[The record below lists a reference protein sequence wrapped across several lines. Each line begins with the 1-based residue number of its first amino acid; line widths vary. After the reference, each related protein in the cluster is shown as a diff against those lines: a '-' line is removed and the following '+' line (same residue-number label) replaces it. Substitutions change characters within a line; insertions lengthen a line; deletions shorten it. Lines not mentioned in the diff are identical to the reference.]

1 MRNKMRRDP
10 GQNSAPSA
18 AHSFRSLVLKFLPA
32 VVLATPSLWM
42 LAALPPFWRDIDAY
56 NQVTLPPGPLTILQ
70 FSPLYC
76 FGARVPLYLGCA
88 YEALTTRGSFPAL
101 SFFQSPILTDSGV
114 LLLVALQHLLL
125 LTAQLFLLR
134 SIGGTNLT
142 KTVLAF
148 LLALNAPFYTY
159 THCVGTEA
167 LSLSL
172 TLFLI
177 GNVLHIAGRCRVNW
191 REWLWFGLSLTL
203 CILARHINAVLAA
216 LLPTIL
222 LVQILMWIA
231 RASLRRKR
239 RRFPRR
245 TIKRRLVLC
254 GLSVAVAVLSLTV
267 ANRTVRYACR
277 AAKIKDRSVVGLV
290 FEWRLNFLAQLDSKE
305 RTDLLN
311 RLVQRTPDPV
321 VQRMI
326 AETPAGIVAPGKW
339 DPQACTN
346 RFVEVVE
353 QSGVQTDLGYYLDF
367 YRNQL
372 AGVFLRSFEP
382 AFLRAIRADF
392 LSAFETSLREVA
404 TFPIAA
410 TRYCFGRIEEMPQLR
425 TLATFRGSAA
435 DAALSAQE
443 RFTYFRL
450 IDVRLRNL
458 LVAWAGLIAVAFV
471 LKKGKSTLTCAAV
484 LVGFGIVMLL
494 LNCFFTELLPRFLLP
509 SWALFVP
516 AALLSVGSGTGH
528 VRRAAHDGIVTDHAR

>member
-1 MRNKMRRDP
+1 MRRDP
-10 GQNSAPSA
+10 GQNSTPSGT
-18 AHSFRSLVLKFLPA
+18 HSFRRAVLNLLPA
-32 VVLATPSLWM
+32 VVLAAPSLWL
-42 LAALPPFWRDIDAY
+42 LAALPPFWRDVDAY
-56 NQVTLPPGPLTILQ
+56 NQVTLPSGPLTILQ

-88 YEALTTRGSFPAL
+88 YEALTARGSFPSL
-101 SFFQSPILTDSGV
+101 SFFQSPLLTDSGV
-114 LLLVALQHLLL
+114 LLLVASQHLLL
-125 LTAQLFLLR
+125 LGAQLFLLR

-142 KTVLAF
+142 KTVLAC

-177 GNVLHIAGRCRVNW
+177 GNVLQVARRRRVNW

-231 RASLRRKR
+231 RASMHRKG

-245 TIKRRLVLC
+245 TIKRRLVVC
-254 GLSVAVAVLSLTV
+254 GLSVAVALLSLTV

-277 AAKIKDRSVVGLV
+277 AAKIKDRSVVGLI
-290 FEWRLNFLAQLDSKE
+290 FEWRLNFLAQLDPKE

-311 RLVQRTPDPV
+311 RLVERTPEPV
-321 VQRMI
+321 VRRMI

-339 DPQACTN
+339 DPHACTN

-353 QSGVQTDLGYYLDF
+353 QSGAQTDLGYHLDF
-367 YRNQL
+367 YRNQV

-382 AFLRAIRADF
+382 AFLRAVRADF

-410 TRYCFGRIEEMPQLR
+410 TRYCLGRIEEMPQLR
-425 TLATFRGSAA
+425 NLATFRGSAA
-435 DAALSAQE
+435 DATLSAEE
-443 RFTYFRL
+443 RFIYFRL

-458 LVAWAGLIAVAFV
+458 LVAWAGLTAVAFA
-471 LKKGKSTLTCAAV
+471 LKKGRPTITCGVV
-484 LVGFGIVMLL
+484 LVGVGIVILL
-494 LNCFFTELLPRFLLP
+494 LNCFLTEFLPRFLLP

-516 AALLSVGSGTGH
+516 AVLLSAGSCTGQ
-528 VRRAAHDGIVTDHAR
+528 VRRTPHDGIVTDHAR

>member
-1 MRNKMRRDP
+1 MRRDP
-10 GQNSAPSA
+10 GQTSTPSA
-18 AHSFRSLVLKFLPA
+18 TQSLRNVILNFLPA
-32 VVLATPSLWM
+32 VILAAPSLWM

-56 NQVTLPPGPLTILQ
+56 NQVMLPPGPLTILQ

-88 YEALTTRGSFPAL
+88 YDALVGRGGFPSL
-101 SFFQSPILTDSGV
+101 SFFQSPSLTDAGV
-114 LLLVALQHLLL
+114 LLLVASQHLLL
-125 LTAQLFLLR
+125 LGAQLFLLR
-134 SIGGTNLT
+134 CIGGTNLT

-177 GNVLHIAGRCRVNW
+177 GNVLRIAGRCRVHW

-222 LVQILMWIA
+222 VVQTLTRIA
-231 RASLRRKR
+231 RASMRPKR
-239 RRFPRR
+239 PRFPRR

-290 FEWRLNFLAQLDSKE
+290 FEWRLNFLAQLDPKE

-311 RLVQRTPDPV
+311 RLVQRTADPV

-339 DPQACTN
+339 NPQACTN
-346 RFVEVVE
+346 RFVEIVE
-353 QSGVQTDLGYYLDF
+353 QSGVRTDLGYHLDL
-367 YRNQL
+367 YRNRV

-382 AFLRAIRADF
+382 SFLRAVRADF
-392 LSAFETSLREVA
+392 GSAFDTSLREVA

-425 TLATFRGSAA
+425 NLATFRGSAA

-450 IDVRLRNL
+450 LDVRLRNL
-458 LVAWAGLIAVAFV
+458 LLAWGAFTAVAFA
-471 LKKGKSTLTCAAV
+471 LKKGRSTVICAAV
-484 LVGFGIVMLL
+484 LVGVGIVMLL
-494 LNCFFTELLPRFLLP
+494 LNCFLTELLPRFLLP

-516 AALLSVGSGTGH
+516 AVLLSVRSCTGH
-528 VRRAAHDGIVTDHAR
+528 VRRTAHDGIVTDHAR